1 MLNCMVTGGCGACVV
16 LVSTYDPKL
25 KKVEDFSVSPCLTL
39 LCSLNG
45 CSITTSEGLGNTRDG
60 FHAIHERAN
69 LCRCTG
75 NWPIADA
82 CKTFVADVD
91 IEDLGINSFW
101 EKGDSKKTKVSK
113 LPPYDPTKNFSTY
126 PEFLKSEST
135 TNLDSSRYPW
145 YSPVTIVELRSL
157 LNSKVMENDASF
169 KLVVGNTGSVHYKE
183 TQRYNHYVDI
193 KHVPEPSIIN
203 GDQTGIEVG
212 ATVTIAK
219 FISFLNEESKI
230 KFGSYGKLVSEKLAY
245 HMEKIASPFVRN
257 SASIGGNLVMAQ
269 KNGFPSDIATL
280 FLGLYA
286 TVSLMTIHGLENLTL
301 EELLSRPLLD
311 SRTVL
316 LSVWIPFKKDQ
327 SSLQTHSRFCLIPIE
342 LLHHLMGMHWHM

>member
-25 KKVEDFSVSPCLTL
+25 KKVEDFSVSPCLKL

-75 NWPIADA
+75 YRPIADA

-101 EKGDSKKTKVSK
+101 EKGDSKETKVSK

-135 TNLDSSRYPW
+135 KNLDSSRYPW
-145 YSPVTIVELRSL
+145 YSPVSIEELRSL
-157 LNSKVMENDASF
+157 LNSKVMENDASYASF
-169 KLVVGNTGSVHYKE
+169 KLLVGNTGSVHYKE

-203 GDQTGIEVG
+203 EDQTGIEVG

-245 HMEKIASPFVRN
+245 HMEKIV
-257 SASIGGNLVMAQ
+257 
-269 KNGFPSDIATL
+269 
-280 FLGLYA
+280 
-286 TVSLMTIHGLENLTL
+286 
-301 EELLSRPLLD
+301 
-311 SRTVL
+311 
-316 LSVWIPFKKDQ
+316 
-327 SSLQTHSRFCLIPIE
+327 C
-342 LLHHLMGMHWHM
+342 